1 MNINLDY
8 DGKHYNIDI
17 PKDVKLDYLK
27 DLSSKLFKSDKT
39 LIDLI
44 YNNKKLDMNNEN
56 LLIHDLIPKGK
67 SSTVLTVQMN
77 EDNQKEKII
86 NKISEEKAIKKKEI
100 KDNDLTNNDQN
111 YYIQVYNNKNNK
123 NLKVNNTNNN
133 IEYENTTFIAYYI
146 KKSNELFLMMKE
158 FNDKVK
164 EIDNNLN
171 KKKKY
176 FDIDSE
182 NNIFYY
188 EVSLFE
194 KRLIDFL
201 NIQIKFY
208 KELLQIL
215 NNEDKETHE
224 INFDIFYNKILLFN
238 KDGNTDEKEDELSA
252 KINRNKLFPNIRKL
266 NSISVKKI
274 NNLNDSFN
282 TVFPMLKSTNC
293 KTKKSLVLKD
303 KDKLKRIEVE
313 NKIFRYIDKK
323 KLLKIK
329 NNILTKSYKKNLRT
343 ENNNKNNY
351 ELNDEKKDLNYKE
364 KSSNKNN

>member
-1 MNINLDY
+1 MNINLEY

-44 YNNKKLDMNNEN
+44 YNNKKIDKNNEN
-56 LLIHDLIPKGK
+56 ILIHDLIPKGK
-67 SSTVLTVQMN
+67 SSTILTVQMN
-77 EDNQKEKII
+77 EDNQKEKI
-86 NKISEEKAIKKKEI
+86 KKKLSEEKTLKNKEI
-100 KDNDLTNNDQN
+100 KDNEVPSNDQN
-111 YYIQVYNNKNNK
+111 YNIHEYNNKKNK
-123 NLKVNNTNNN
+123 NLKINNTNNN
-133 IEYENTTFIAYYI
+133 IAYENITFIAYYI
-146 KKSNELFLMMKE
+146 KKSNELFLLMKE

-208 KELLQIL
+208 KELLQIM
-215 NNEDKETHE
+215 NNENKETHE

-238 KDGNTDEKEDELSA
+238 NDGCSNENEDGLSQ
-252 KINRNKLFPNIRKL
+252 KNKRNKLFPNIRKL

-293 KTKKSLVLKD
+293 NTKKSLIFKD
-303 KDKLKRIEVE
+303 LDKLKINEGE
-313 NKIFRYIDKK
+313 NKIFKYIEKK

-329 NNILTKSYKKNLRT
+329 NNILAKSYKKNLRT
-343 ENNNKNNY
+343 EKNNKKNY
-351 ELNDEKKDLNYKE
+351 ELNDE
-364 KSSNKNN
+364 

>member
-1 MNINLDY
+1 MNINLEY

-44 YNNKKLDMNNEN
+44 YNNKKIDKNNEN
-56 LLIHDLIPKGK
+56 ILIHDLIPKGK
-67 SSTVLTVQMN
+67 NSTILTVQMN
-77 EDNQKEKII
+77 EDNQKEKI
-86 NKISEEKAIKKKEI
+86 KKKLSEEKTLKNKET
-100 KDNDLTNNDQN
+100 KDNEVPSNDQN
-111 YYIQVYNNKNNK
+111 YNIHEYNNKKNK
-123 NLKVNNTNNN
+123 NLKINNTNNN
-133 IEYENTTFIAYYI
+133 IAYENITFIAYYI
-146 KKSNELFLMMKE
+146 KKSNELFLLMKE

-208 KELLQIL
+208 KELLQIM
-215 NNEDKETHE
+215 NNENKETHE

-238 KDGNTDEKEDELSA
+238 NDGCSNENEDGLSQ
-252 KINRNKLFPNIRKL
+252 KNNRNKLFPNIRKL

-282 TVFPMLKSTNC
+282 TVFPMLKSNC
-293 KTKKSLVLKD
+293 KTKKSLIFKEQ
-303 KDKLKRIEVE
+303 DKLKINEGE
-313 NKIFRYIDKK
+313 KKIFKYIEKK

-329 NNILTKSYKKNLRT
+329 NNILAKSYKKNLRT
-343 ENNNKNNY
+343 ENNNKKNY
-351 ELNDEKKDLNYKE
+351 ELNDE
-364 KSSNKNN
+364 

>member
-44 YNNKKLDMNNEN
+44 YNNKKIDINNEN
-56 LLIHDLIPKGK
+56 YLIHDLIPKGK
-67 SSTVLTVQMN
+67 SCTVLTVQMN
-77 EDNQKEKII
+77 EENQKEKIR
-86 NKISEEKAIKKKEI
+86 NKISEEKAVKKKEI
-100 KDNDLTNNDQN
+100 KDNGLTNNELN
-111 YYIQVYNNKNNK
+111 YNIQSYNNKNNK
-123 NLKVNNTNNN
+123 ILKVNNTNN

-176 FDIDSE
+176 FDIDSD

-201 NIQIKFY
+201 NIQIKYY

-238 KDGNTDEKEDELSA
+238 NDGNNNEKEDELLA
-252 KINRNKLFPNIRKL
+252 KNNRNKLFPNIRKL

-303 KDKLKRIEVE
+303 KDKLKINEGE

-351 ELNDEKKDLNYKE
+351 ELIDEKKDLNHKA
-364 KSSNKNN
+364 KSNNKNN

>member
-17 PKDVKLDYLK
+17 PKDVRLDYLK

-44 YNNKKLDMNNEN
+44 YNNKKIDKNNEN
-56 LLIHDLIPKGK
+56 ILIHDLIPKGK
-67 SSTVLTVQMN
+67 SSTILTVQMN
-77 EDNQKEKII
+77 EDNQKEKI
-86 NKISEEKAIKKKEI
+86 KKKLSEENSLKNKEI
-100 KDNDLTNNDQN
+100 KDNEVPSNDQN
-111 YYIQVYNNKNNK
+111 YNIHEYNNKKNK
-123 NLKVNNTNNN
+123 NLKINNTNNN
-133 IEYENTTFIAYYI
+133 IAYENITFIAYYI
-146 KKSNELFLMMKE
+146 KKSNELFLLMKE

-208 KELLQIL
+208 KELLQIM
-215 NNEDKETHE
+215 NNENKETHE

-238 KDGNTDEKEDELSA
+238 NDGCSNENEDGLSQ
-252 KINRNKLFPNIRKL
+252 KNNRNKLFPNIRKL

-293 KTKKSLVLKD
+293 NTKKSLIFKD
-303 KDKLKRIEVE
+303 LDKLKINEGE
-313 NKIFRYIDKK
+313 NKIFKYLEKK

-329 NNILTKSYKKNLRT
+329 NNILAKSYKKNLRT
-343 ENNNKNNY
+343 EKNNKKNY
-351 ELNDEKKDLNYKE
+351 ELNDE
-364 KSSNKNN
+364 